1 MPIEDTLKYML
12 VFFQDIDKKV
22 SELNDKL
29 SIADIKQQ
37 EVLHYVENNNLNAS
51 QSCKIIKTLKNI
63 RSERRDI
70 KNELDIIFSL
80 KHSFADKYKNKFIE
94 KDIIQ
99 ALKNLKEIKT
109 RQENPKYN
117 YKYLTE
123 ELELNE

>member
-37 EVLHYVENNNLNAS
+37 EVLHYIENNNLNAS
-51 QSCKIIKTLKNI
+51 QACKIIKTLKNI

>member
-1 MPIEDTLKYML
+1 MY
-12 VFFQDIDKKV
+12 
-22 SELNDKL
+22 
-29 SIADIKQQ
+29 
-37 EVLHYVENNNLNAS
+37 
-51 QSCKIIKTLKNI
+51 
-63 RSERRDI
+63 
-70 KNELDIIFSL
+70 SL

-117 YKYLTE
+117 YKYLTG